1 MCKLEV
7 EKCVSSK
14 KKNVEAQSSKVES
27 KRCHLHIMHATH
39 ICINLKCTRRCTQEK
54 LNVEVEAAR
63 QQSSKV
69 TMCTQK
75 SRKVEKQQSSK
86 MVESKMGAAAR
97 SCSPPTRAS
106 DSRHSPTQLLSSSS
120 TASPAFFGSE
130 FNSKLLSLMCFS
142 SYDIIH
148 PFRVTAVVDIP
159 GRLHIYEKLKQ
170 SVTLFG

>member
-120 TASPAFFGSE
+120 TAS
-130 FNSKLLSLMCFS
+130 
-142 SYDIIH
+142 H
-148 PFRVTAVVDIP
+148 HFR
-159 GRLHIYEKLKQ
+159 KQ
-170 SVTLFG
+170 SVFFIRFQLKAFECYVFYIVHMIPSPQSEFLQRWTYLEGCTFMKC